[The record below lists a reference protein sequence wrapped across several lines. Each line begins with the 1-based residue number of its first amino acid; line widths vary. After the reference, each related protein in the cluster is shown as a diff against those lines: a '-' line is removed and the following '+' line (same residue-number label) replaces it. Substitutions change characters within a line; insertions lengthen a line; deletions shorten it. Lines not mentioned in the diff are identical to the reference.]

1 MNFLLNIEDLTI
13 HNILFLETNPNILFD
28 GVFTKINF
36 CNQFLTMYGV
46 YIHIPVESF
55 INLKPK
61 LAANVVSGL
70 NKIESDILNQYIK
83 IKSLGSKTT
92 IVNKIANV
100 LQSKTIFNKTAI
112 SEKTICLKISGVW
125 ENKNKDV
132 GLSFKI

>member
-1 MNFLLNIEDLTI
+1 
-13 HNILFLETNPNILFD
+13 
-28 GVFTKINF
+28 
-36 CNQFLTMYGV
+36 MYGI

-70 NKIESDILNQYIK
+70 NKIESDILNQYVK
-83 IKSLGSKTT
+83 TKSLGSKTT
-92 IVNKIANV
+92 VVNKIANV

-125 ENKNKDV
+125 ENKTKDV